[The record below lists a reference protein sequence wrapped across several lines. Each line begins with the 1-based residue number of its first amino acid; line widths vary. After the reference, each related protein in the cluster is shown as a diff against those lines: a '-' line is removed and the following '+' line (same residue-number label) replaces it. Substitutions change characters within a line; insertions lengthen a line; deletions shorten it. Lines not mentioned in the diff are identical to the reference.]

1 MRHFTPAEAH
11 RDLHAVTFL
20 QEFHRVAHFHIQV
33 VRVDARG
40 HADLLDLDDALI
52 LPGFLFLLELVKA
65 ELAVVHDLA
74 HGGNGVGRD
83 LHKVELLLLCLGQRL
98 LCGDDAEHGAVRCD
112 QADLLIPDLLIELMI

>member
-1 MRHFTPAEAH
+1 MKELMKTNVYDVGESVLIVGSCLPDMEPEGFAQLCASS
-11 RDLHAVTFL
+11 
-20 QEFHRVAHFHIQV
+20 
-33 VRVDARG
+33 G
-40 HADLLDLDDALI
+40 HV
-52 LPGFLFLLELVKA
+52 FELVKA